1 MADEHDVAVSVE
13 CTEMM
18 KRFKSGSG
26 SLTAINAVTLRVEP
40 GSMVAVTG
48 ASGSGKSTLLHLIG
62 AIEQPDSG
70 SITVGGTDLTRLRRA
85 GLTAYRRTV
94 GFVFQRYHL
103 LPTLTAL
110 DNVIAPVMPYR
121 VQFDK
126 AARARELLAAVN
138 LAGREM
144 ALPAG
149 LSGGEQQRV
158 ALARALMA
166 SPRLLLADEPTGNLD
181 SRSGDAVLD
190 LLADLRQDFPMTILI
205 ATHEQHVAARCDRL
219 VRLRDGA
226 LVDDIDLRDGQ
237 SAEETLARVARLH
250 L

>member
-1 MADEHDVAVSVE
+1 MADDDDVPVPVE
-13 CTEMM
+13 CADLV
-18 KRFKSGSG
+18 KRFTSGG
-26 SLTAINAVTLRVEP
+26 GPITAINAVTLRVEP

-70 SITVGGTDLTRLRRA
+70 SITVGGTDLTKLRRA

-94 GFVFQRYHL
+94 GFVFQRYNL

-110 DNVIAPVMPYR
+110 DNVIAPVLPYR
-121 VQFDK
+121 SRFDK
-126 AARARELLAAVN
+126 VTRARELLAAVN

-144 ALPAG
+144 ALPAH

-181 SRSGDAVLD
+181 SRSGDAILD
-190 LLADLRQDFPMTILI
+190 LLTDLRKDFPMTILI

-219 VRLRDGA
+219 LRLRDGA
-226 LVDDIDLRDGQ
+226 LADDIDLRQGA
-237 SAEETLARVARLH
+237 SPEETLARVARLH
-250 L
+250 P